1 MANKKFLLSRI
12 VVYAVAFLSL
22 CAAAENHRCYWC
34 GPLAEQVHRS
44 QRALPCSGG
53 QMQVT
58 VCDPG
63 YQYCAVVATSPPYK
77 ESRYCVKLY
86 QDECYALYCNST
98 KTWRMTCPCL
108 GDLCNG
114 PNTERELEAFAGL
127 AKIVSKTHNTR
138 LRRALVTTGR
148 FISLNPRRNRID
160 NATAEAVEEIE
171 KDLNATNVN
180 IDLDT
185 ESHDDNV
192 ANIVTEAK
200 SEEQVVETTQ
210 VSTELQNS
218 EASNNPSEMMIEPTN
233 VNTQMNDSVIQV
245 DIPSENMETSNLK
258 TEIILLNNET
268 DKDVAKPNENVPEV
282 QTTLEVTTQTTVET
296 KVMTETNAM
305 TEPTPEVV
313 KTAPTEAKFNNLK
326 PSEQLPTAEAFQ
338 FTDAATT
345 KTTESVM
352 LTSTTQ
358 TTMPLKNNTAT
369 RFDAHI
375 LTLAVGVVLN
385 YNL

>member
-1 MANKKFLLSRI
+1 MSRI
-12 VVYAVAFLSL
+12 S
-22 CAAAENHRCYWC
+22 AATENRRCYWC

-44 QRALPCSGG
+44 QRALPCSG

-86 QDECYALYCNST
+86 QDECYALYCNSS
-98 KTWRMTCPCL
+98 KTWRMTCPCR

-127 AKIVSKTHNTR
+127 AKIVSKTHNAR
-138 LRRALVTTGR
+138 LKRALVTTGR

-160 NATAEAVEEIE
+160 NATSEPIE
-171 KDLNATNVN
+171 DIENDINATGVNV
-180 IDLDT
+180 DLDNET
-185 ESHDDNV
+185 HDEND

-210 VSTELQNS
+210 GSVEQQNS
-218 EASNNPSEMMIEPTN
+218 EASKGPSEMMVEPTHMN
-233 VNTQMNDSVIQV
+233 SQMNDSVIQV
-245 DIPSENMETSNLK
+245 DIPSESMETSNLK

-268 DKDVAKPNENVPEV
+268 DKDVAKPNDNVPEV
-282 QTTLEVTTQTTVET
+282 QTTPEVITQTTVET
-296 KVMTETNAM
+296 TVMAETKAM

-313 KTAPTEAKFNNLK
+313 KTVPTEAKVNNVK

-338 FTDAATT
+338 FTDPPTT

-352 LTSTTQ
+352 ITSTTA
-358 TTMPLKNNTAT
+358 TTMPPKNNTAA

-375 LTLAVGVVLN
+375 LTLAVGIVLN